1 MIRPHLLAWQWDDY
15 AVKHRDRVNLLVH
28 LVAVPLFQAGTLLF
42 LVGMGARSALG
53 IGIGLACLAAGVLI
67 EGRGHA
73 REREAPVPFDGP
85 IDFASRF
92 VVEQWITFPRFVLSG
107 AWRRNFRAAAPPR

>member
-1 MIRPHLLAWQWDDY
+1 MIRPSLLAWQWDDY
-15 AVKHRDRVNLLVH
+15 AAKHRDRVNLLVH
-28 LVAVPLFQAGTLLF
+28 LVAVPLFQASTLLL

-85 IDFASRF
+85 LDFVSRF

-107 AWRRNFRAAAPPR
+107 AWRRNFRGAAPPR

>member
-1 MIRPHLLAWQWDDY
+1 MIRPNLLAWQWDDY
-15 AVKHRDRVNLLVH
+15 AAKHRDRVNLLVH
-28 LVAVPLFQAGTLLF
+28 LVAVPLFQAGTLLL
-42 LVGMGARSALG
+42 LVGAGTRSALG
-53 IGIGLACLAAGVLI
+53 IGIGLGCLAAGVLI

-73 REREAPVPFDGP
+73 REREAPAPFDGP
-85 IDFASRF
+85 LDFASRF